1 MNAAVLRGGL
11 LAVVA
16 YSLLGRGVGCP
27 LGGRAS
33 DAARKAGVA
42 RTTVAM
48 TWLISAMLL
57 LWILS
62 TGMNSAWSLGIIAFL
77 VGVSINSFSLI
88 NASIADTYGPQRT
101 ASIVSFVN
109 MVAQFAGATGLAI
122 SGYAGISLSG
132 QAGNAL
138 AEYRGIWL
146 SAMAGVAIMTGLG
159 MAMLWR
165 ARAGQSD
172 AAGQVKGLRK
182 PTVPVWTVNTL
193 ACTQRREIQTLLA
206 AGARLRTAQERALAG
221 GTDELRAATAEE
233 RAALGVLTRH
243 ADALL
248 SAEGRGTGAAALER
262 VASTLRAAA
271 TDPAARDL
279 LAAGRLTEELTSS
292 GFGALAGMKIPATS
306 ARRSAAKKA
315 EPGPTP
321 AQRRAKLEKLR
332 DKARKLDAEAKEA
345 ERAARSA
352 EAGAAK
358 ARRTAET
365 AVAAA
370 EAARAAVEEAEGATR
385 R

>member
-1 MNAAVLRGGL
+1 MPKP
-11 LAVVA
+11 LAVVPDLEA
-16 YSLLGRGVGCP
+16 ELDVLY
-27 LGGRAS
+27 
-33 DAARKAGVA
+33 
-42 RTTVAM
+42 
-48 TWLISAMLL
+48 
-57 LWILS
+57 
-62 TGMNSAWSLGIIAFL
+62 
-77 VGVSINSFSLI
+77 
-88 NASIADTYGPQRT
+88 
-101 ASIVSFVN
+101 
-109 MVAQFAGATGLAI
+109 
-122 SGYAGISLSG
+122 
-132 QAGNAL
+132 AL
-138 AEYRGIWL
+138 AP
-146 SAMAGVAIMTGLG
+146 ADFVD
-159 MAMLWR
+159 
-165 ARAGQSD
+165 ARDDLARRLKQAGQSD

-193 ACTQRREIQTLLA
+193 ARTQPREIQTLLA

-279 LAAGRLTEELTSS
+279 LAAGRLTKELTSS
-292 GFGALAGMKIPATS
+292 GFGALAAMKIPATS

-321 AQRRAKLEKLR
+321 AQRRAKLQKLR

-352 EAGAAK
+352 EAAAAK
-358 ARRTAET
+358 ARRTVET

-370 EAARAAVEEAEGATR
+370 EAARTAVEEAEGATR